1 MKKRITALALAF
13 LMVMGTVAVA
23 AGTDKTITVTPM
35 GMTINGQAVTPT
47 KSDGKPAE
55 VFAYDGAT
63 YVPLRYLSELLGIK
77 VEWDKN
83 DPNTAKLVM
92 ESMTYTATV
101 PSMHGPM
108 TVVTTVSD
116 GKITDVKVTD
126 NVDTPGLIDWPA
138 RLIPE
143 RIVESQSLNVD
154 TVTGVTISSR
164 AILNGVETG
173 LKNGGVDVSA
183 FKKDVKKDAPKDT
196 EYTADVIIVG
206 GGGAGLAAA
215 VSATDEKASVV
226 LIEKTG
232 FLGGNSIVAGGIYNC
247 ADPDMQDY
255 AKISGNPNSL
265 VEDAL
270 AEKPV
275 SKEHEALQKAVAKE
289 YEAFKKTDKVLFDS
303 ANWHAL
309 QTWNGGDK
317 VASLAHLKVF
327 ADSAYPTLEWLESMG
342 MEFKSEINM
351 GSGSLYPRTHFATT
365 PNGTGYFAAFEKV
378 LADRGDL
385 YTQLMETEAKS
396 LIMDGNKVVGVNA
409 VAKDGSKVTLKAKK
423 GVILATGGFAGNVEM
438 RQQYCEGEKWPDL
451 GSSLI
456 TSNMPGVT
464 GDGIRMA
471 EAAGAELINMDQIQ
485 LLHVCDPT
493 TGATFN
499 ISHGDC
505 GTLGDIFVNK
515 EGKRFVREEG
525 RRDEM
530 SKAIIAQTDGMM
542 YVLYACEDP
551 ANNISL
557 GGTPAKYYL
566 DNNLY
571 GYVISDSLDGIAEKI
586 GVPADELKK
595 TVADYNAHVES
606 GEKDEFGRTTYAE
619 KLEGKFYV
627 AYPRKPAAHH
637 TMGGVNVDTET
648 HALRSDGSVIKG
660 LYCAGEITGNI
671 HGGNR
676 LGGNAIVDFCV
687 FGRIAGTNAAKNK

>member
-1 MKKRITALALAF
+1 
-13 LMVMGTVAVA
+13 
-23 AGTDKTITVTPM
+23 
-35 GMTINGQAVTPT
+35 
-47 KSDGKPAE
+47 

-92 ESMTYTATV
+92 DSMTYTATV
-101 PSMHGPM
+101 SGMHGPM
-108 TVVTTVSD
+108 TVAVTMAD
-116 GKITDVKVTD
+116 GKIADVKVTASE
-126 NVDTPGLIDWPA
+126 DTPGLIDWPS
-138 RLIPE
+138 RIIPQE
-143 RIVESQSLNVD
+143 IVENQSLNVD

-164 AILNGVETG
+164 AILNGVETA

-183 FKKDVKKDAPKDT
+183 FKKDVEKEKAKDI

-215 VSATDEKASVV
+215 IAATDEKASVV

-232 FLGGNSIVAGGIYNC
+232 FLGGNSIMAGGIYNC
-247 ADPDMQDY
+247 PDPDMQDY
-255 AKISGNPNSL
+255 AKFSGDPTSL

-289 YEAFKKTDKVLFDS
+289 LAEFKKTDKTIFDS
-303 ANWHAL
+303 PNWFAL

-327 ADSAYPTLEWLESMG
+327 ANSAYPALEWLESMG
-342 MEFKSEINM
+342 MEYQDTIIT
-351 GSGSLYPRTHFATT
+351 GSGSLYPRTHKATT
-365 PNGTGYFAAFEKV
+365 PNGTGYFKAFEGA

-385 YTQLMETEAKS
+385 YTQVMETEAKS

-409 VAKDGSKVTLKAKK
+409 VGKDGNKVTLHAKK
-423 GVILATGGFAGNVEM
+423 GVILATGGFAGNAEL
-438 RQQYCEGEKWPDL
+438 RQKYCEGGKWDNL
-451 GSSLI
+451 GPELI
-456 TSNMPGVT
+456 TTNMPGVT
-464 GDGIRMA
+464 GDGIFMA
-471 EAAGAELINMDQIQ
+471 EAAGAELINMDQLQ
-485 LLHVCDPT
+485 LLPFCDPI

-499 ISHGDC
+499 IMGTDC
-505 GTLGDIFVNK
+505 FINK
-515 EGKRFVREEG
+515 EGKRFVREDG

-530 SKAIIAQTDGMM
+530 SKAILNQTDGMM
-542 YVLYACEDP
+542 FVVNSTDDP
-551 ANNISL
+551 ATRLSL
-557 GGTPAKYYL
+557 GGKSLQYYV

-571 GYVISDSLDGIAEKI
+571 SFMISDNLADLAKQM
-586 GVPADELKK
+586 GVPADALEK
-595 TVADYNAHVES
+595 TVADFNAHVES
-606 GEKDEFGRTTYAE
+606 GEKDEFGRVTYTS
-619 KLEGKFYV
+619 KIEGKFYY
-627 AYPRKPAAHH
+627 AYPRRPAAHH

-648 HALRSDGSVIKG
+648 HALRADGTTIKG
-660 LYCAGEITGNI
+660 LYCAGEITGNL

-687 FGRIAGTNAAKNK
+687 FGRIAGTNAAKGK